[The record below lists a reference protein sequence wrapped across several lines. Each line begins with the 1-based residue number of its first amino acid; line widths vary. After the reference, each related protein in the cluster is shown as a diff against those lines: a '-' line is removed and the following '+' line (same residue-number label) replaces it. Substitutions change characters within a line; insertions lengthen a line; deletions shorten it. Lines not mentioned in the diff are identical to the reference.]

1 MHLYTDVGSLQS
13 HIKPFRAAGNKI
25 GFVPTMG
32 ALHAGHLSLIA
43 QALQDC
49 DLVVSSIYVNPTQF
63 NNPHDLIHYPRTI
76 STDSQL
82 LESVKCDILFLPDD
96 QVMYPDKS
104 RLKFDFGY
112 LETTM
117 EGKYRPGHFNGVA
130 IVVSKLLHMV
140 NPNIAYFGQK
150 DLQQFTVI
158 RQLVKDLSF
167 PVQLVCC
174 PIIREKDGLA
184 MSSRNM
190 RLTTEH
196 RAIAPALYHT
206 LQMAREWALEMSV
219 EAVRHAVT
227 AHLAITPQIQLE
239 YFEMVDSYTLQAV
252 EDITLYEKVSLCIA
266 AYLGGIRLIDNVFLY
281 PVTRVY

>member
-1 MHLYTDVGSLQS
+1 MHLYTDVGSLQL
-13 HIKPFRAAGNKI
+13 HLQPIKATGKKI

-43 QALQDC
+43 QAQQDC

-82 LESVKCDILFLPDD
+82 LESVKCDVLFLPDD

-104 RLKFDFGY
+104 RLKFDFDY
-112 LETTM
+112 LETIM

-140 NPNIAYFGQK
+140 NPDVAYFGQK

-174 PIIREKDGLA
+174 PIIREEDGLA

-190 RLTTEH
+190 RLTKEH

-206 LQMAREWALEMSV
+206 LQLAREWALEMPV
-219 EAVRHAVT
+219 EAVQQAVT
-227 AHLAITPQIQLE
+227 AHLAIIPQIQLE

-252 EDITLYEKVSLCIA
+252 EDVSYMSKYLC
-266 AYLGGIRLIDNVFLY
+266 V
-281 PVTRVY
+281 